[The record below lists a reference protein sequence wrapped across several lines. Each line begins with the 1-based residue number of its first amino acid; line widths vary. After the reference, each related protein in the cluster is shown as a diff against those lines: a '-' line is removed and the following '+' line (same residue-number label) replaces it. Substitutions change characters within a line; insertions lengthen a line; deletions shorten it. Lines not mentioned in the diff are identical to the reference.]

1 MDKILLTAF
10 LSALAGFITAVIS
23 IVKLVN
29 EKESKTTDY
38 RQAWTDSIRKAFAD
52 LIANINSQAA
62 RTIAAAGVR
71 DNLNR
76 VASRDDETED
86 EDDESP
92 KSKRA
97 LDHLEKALADHRI
110 ALHETKR
117 AIYESYALA
126 RLHFKPNDL
135 SFNRIEQKFDVLE
148 GLLTDLSKS
157 DSEGDRAAIREKIHS
172 GANEIAGYA
181 RDILKTEWEMVK
193 RGEPAYQLTKKWS
206 IGSSIVMLLIL
217 LSIGIHTGISI
228 WKENIENNQ
237 TQEHKSRV
245 EPAAQIPYK
254 Q

>member
-52 LIANINSQAA
+52 LIANINSQAS
-62 RTIAAAGVR
+62 RLIAAAGVR
-71 DNLNR
+71 DELNR
-76 VASRDDETED
+76 MHADDDDENAQ
-86 EDDESP
+86 
-92 KSKRA
+92 SKRVR
-97 LDHLEKALADHRI
+97 DHQDKVLADHRM
-110 ALHETKR
+110 ALHDTKK
-117 AIYESYALA
+117 AIYESYALV

-148 GLLTDLSKS
+148 GLLTDLSRENE
-157 DSEGDRAAIREKIHS
+157 DVERATIREKIHT

-181 RDILKTEWEMVK
+181 RDILKTEWETVK

-206 IGSSIVMLLIL
+206 IGSSIAMFVIL
-217 LSIGIHTGISI
+217 LSIGIHAGITI
-228 WKENIENNQ
+228 WKANIAAD
-237 TQEHKSRV
+237 HAYKSTI
-245 EPAAQIPYK
+245 ELPSPAPSRL
-254 Q
+254 

>member
-52 LIANINSQAA
+52 LIANINSQAS
-62 RTIAAAGVR
+62 RIIAAAGVR
-71 DNLNR
+71 DELNLMHSNDN
-76 VASRDDETED
+76 DDAED
-86 EDDESP
+86 P
-92 KSKRA
+92 QSKRVR
-97 LDHLEKALADHRI
+97 DHLEKVLADHRK

-135 SFNRIEQKFDVLE
+135 SFNRIEQKFDILE
-148 GLLTDLSKS
+148 GLLTDLTKVDE
-157 DSEGDRAAIREKIHS
+157 DSERATIREKIHA

-181 RDILKTEWEMVK
+181 RDILKTEWETVK

-206 IGSSIVMLLIL
+206 IGSSIAMFVIL

-228 WKENIENNQ
+228 WKENITADQ
-237 TQEHKSRV
+237 TRPHH
-245 EPAAQIPYK
+245 PAAALAPQEPSK